1 MNFDENNRLESE
13 NTENA
18 SPVDNLT
25 ECPDNIENTENT
37 DTNEANSEGQKKQS
51 KGKAFISSVFDVL
64 EMFAWSVFAVMLIF
78 TFAVRLCRVEGS
90 SMENTLYHGQ
100 NLLLSEVGYTPK
112 QDDIIV
118 FHLTKKDAT
127 PPLEKTMVKRVIA
140 TEGQKIEIYFET
152 GEIFVDGVK
161 YEDTHAILK
170 NFAGREI
177 GYYTLDAEHHYEA
190 DERVFSA
197 TVPKGCVFVMGDN
210 RNNSKDSRD
219 SDVGF
224 VDTRCILGKVIVRI
238 APFTVFS
245 K

>member
-1 MNFDENNRLESE
+1 MNFDENNHLESE
-13 NTENA
+13 GTENA
-18 SPVDNLT
+18 SPKENMT
-25 ECPDNIENTENT
+25 EENAQSI
-37 DTNEANSEGQKKQS
+37 DSVAPAEAS
-51 KGKAFISSVFDVL
+51 KDKIKSLSSSIFDVL

-78 TFAVRLCRVEGS
+78 TFAIRLCRVEGS
-90 SMENTLYHGQ
+90 SMENTLHNGQ
-100 NLLLSEVGYTPK
+100 NLLLYSIGYTPK

-118 FHLTKKDAT
+118 FHLTNGEAS
-127 PPLEKTMVKRVIA
+127 LEKTLVKRVIA

-152 GEIFVDGVK
+152 GEIFVDGEK
-161 YEDTHAILK
+161 YADAHALLK
-170 NFAGREI
+170 NYAGREI

-197 TVPKGCVFVMGDN
+197 TVPKGCVFVLGDN
-210 RNNSKDSRD
+210 RNHSKDSRD
-219 SDVGF
+219 SDIGF